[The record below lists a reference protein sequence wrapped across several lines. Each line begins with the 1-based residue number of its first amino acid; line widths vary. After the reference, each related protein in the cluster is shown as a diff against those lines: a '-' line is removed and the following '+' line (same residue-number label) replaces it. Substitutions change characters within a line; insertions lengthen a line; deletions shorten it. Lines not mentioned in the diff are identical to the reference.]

1 MSRIFI
7 HGLGAVSP
15 AGWSVDSLRDALAK
29 GEPLPVRNLS
39 RPGSAHPLR
48 VRNAPSPCPR
58 PPFLGHARLRRT
70 SPISQFAV
78 SAALEAL
85 GDDALRVQEG
95 SMSLGI
101 VLCVMAGCVNYSRR
115 FYGEALHDPATA
127 SPLVFPETVFN
138 APASHLAALLGSTEI
153 NYTLVGDPGMFLVGL
168 AVAAQWLRDRRVEGC
183 LVVGAE
189 EIDWLVADAARRF
202 TRNSVL
208 AEGAGAVYL
217 RSGAEHR
224 RSIQIEAITDAHSFL
239 QHFRREQ
246 AVRAMRAQLP
256 PPGAHELLC
265 DSTQG
270 LAKPDAVELNVWA
283 DWPGPR
289 LSPKLVLGEGLAAG
303 SGWQTV
309 AAVDALRQ
317 GRCPAATVSVVG
329 CNQQAVGARFIRG

>member
-1 MSRIFI
+1 VNRVFI

-29 GEPLPVRNLS
+29 GEPLPVRNLP
-39 RPGSAHPLR
+39 RPGSANPLR
-48 VRNAPSPCPR
+48 VRNAPPPSPR
-58 PPFLGHARLRRT
+58 PAFLSHGRLRRT

-85 GDDALRVQEG
+85 GEDGLRVQEG
-95 SMSLGI
+95 AMRLGI

-115 FYGEALHDPATA
+115 FYDEALRDPATA

-138 APASHLAALLGSTEI
+138 APASHLAAVLGTTEI

-168 AVAAQWLRDRRVEGC
+168 AVAAQWLRDGRVEGC
-183 LVVGAE
+183 LIVGAE

-202 TRNSVL
+202 VRDSVL
-208 AEGAGAVYL
+208 SEGAGAVYL
-217 RSGAEHR
+217 RSGPEHR
-224 RSIQIEAITDAHSFL
+224 SSIQIEAITDAHSFL

-256 PPGAHELLC
+256 APGADELLC
-265 DSTQG
+265 DSVQG
-270 LAKPDAVELNVWA
+270 LAKADAIELGVWA
-283 DWPGPR
+283 DWAGPR

-303 SGWQTV
+303 SAWQTV
-309 AAVDALRQ
+309 AAMDALRQ
-317 GRCPAATVSVVG
+317 GHCAAATVSVVG
-329 CNQQAVGARFIRG
+329 CNQQAVGARFIRA